1 MELNILN
8 KKLNVD
14 SDAFHDK
21 TEYEFWYIYCQ
32 LLNLRN
38 PVLTDKDCNVLAH
51 ILTLNTDGEH
61 IFSKIKELEVNT
73 KTSITNLYAK
83 CKQLTEKGFL
93 VKTDEGYFINPAF
106 SSFQKYIKTTTNKEI
121 KFTIPIKL
129 CPS

>member
-14 SDAFHDK
+14 SNAFHDK

-32 LLNLRN
+32 LLNIRN
-38 PVLTDKDCNVLAH
+38 PILTDKDCSVLAH
-51 ILTLNTDGEH
+51 ILCIDNDGVH
-61 IFSKIKELEVNT
+61 ILSKGKELEEST
-73 KTSITNLYAK
+73 KTSLTNLYAK

-93 VKTDEGYFINPAF
+93 VKTDEGYFLNPAF

-121 KFTIPIKL
+121 KFTIPINI
-129 CPS
+129 CQ

>member
-14 SDAFHDK
+14 SDTFHEK
-21 TEYEFWYIYCQ
+21 NEYEFWYTYCQ

-38 PVLTDKDCNVLAH
+38 PILTDKDCAVLAH
-51 ILTLNTDGEH
+51 ILTMDNDGSH
-61 IFSKIKELEVNT
+61 ILSKGKELEAAT
-73 KTSITNLYAK
+73 KTTLTNLYAK

-93 VKTDEGYFINPAF
+93 IKTEDGYFLNPAF

-129 CPS
+129 CQ